1 VIDEAD
7 RRALIGAS
15 AQMQRGPDGQEAGE
29 GGTEGGGAIQRQRYT
44 PADDQ
49 WITKEEALLQELR
62 KDDEAKRMKL
72 EVELPGSD
80 EILIKVTPLPLCLFM
95 ALLAFK
101 LILLARLLTRN
112 LLHATSRPTT
122 ALYLY
127 RAAFGCKIKNLRL

>member
-1 VIDEAD
+1 
-7 RRALIGAS
+7 
-15 AQMQRGPDGQEAGE
+15 MQGSEGGRKILKQEA
-29 GGTEGGGAIQRQRYT
+29 GTEGGGAIQRQRYT

-101 LILLARLLTRN
+101 LILLARLLQLSSPFT
-112 LLHATSRPTT
+112 P
-122 ALYLY
+122 
-127 RAAFGCKIKNLRL
+127 K